1 MAVSFKTPASPKRSV
16 LTVDEFLGVDFTN
29 SPTTVDIKKSPNAVN
44 MVRDVPGKVRKSM
57 GWRTISEYKDE
68 SGKPLKI
75 NGCHCVRGDDDEY
88 FIHAGERLYHEA
100 DLIYSRMND
109 VRSRSWQFKDKLY
122 IADGKKLIQISLT
135 YSGTEAVK
143 KSSTAKISLAAHMPF
158 QDNLLEFKYYAGLS
172 QTVDK
177 EPSLK
182 DMRST
187 LRDFVG
193 AVGITITDGDG
204 NTSEFRSAFQGTGY
218 YSHGGPFVPPTNPF
232 DQNHVSRV
240 STLAALNPGDIEVRP
255 EPFDYDS
262 PQLYSMYADPIWANR
277 TSGNFS
283 YLSDEMNLLDKTVT
297 YHIGHYNTCALSGIW
312 TKVTVSG
319 KTMYKHELEDA
330 NPNSRKNIK
339 AAIWCSAAVTYAYD
353 DLTKKDG
360 VAGDRIAMLEKILY
374 FYPAQSNVS
383 PASYDFEVRYM
394 LEEPDIRN
402 FEEEGYFSHIY
413 EMIESITFPAPPF
426 TVETVEELLTDCK
439 GEIQLKYNSDNV
451 IDTITTEAVSE
462 SAYIPT
468 LTISKDPSG
477 GGVQYEDLNL
487 LQPAFTET
495 FLGQEAVKEYCMSFG
510 GLDETPV
517 KVEIMNAEGDFEEKT
532 EDTDFTVDRET
543 GIITFVTAPG
553 KSPMTGEDNV
563 KITAYRTVEG
573 YAERINHCRIG
584 ALYGVNGALDRL
596 FLSGNP
602 EYRNYDWFSAQY
614 DPTYFA
620 DTSYSVL
627 GSDRSAI
634 IGYSIISNYL
644 ATHKDSHEKDQNI
657 ILRQGDLEENVP
669 SFRIVNTLQ
678 GAGAVAKD
686 SFAYMA
692 TEPLFL
698 TESGIY
704 AVTAQDITGE
714 KYAQNRSF
722 FLNGKLLEEKNLS
735 GAFGFV
741 YKDMYWLC
749 LNNVAYILDGLQPV
763 QTDKSSPYSTRQYVG
778 FYRTNMPVNTMWEQ
792 DGHLWFGTQ
801 DGRVCRFAKDKY
813 DPNSYNDDGKPIE
826 AVWETPDIDGDLFY
840 KNKTARY
847 LALRLDSAITTSV
860 SIWGMKRG
868 IWNFIKKDEAAAS
881 YLSFPN
887 IDFSKFSFRTDTTA
901 TVIPVKVRLKKVDK
915 FRLRLMN
922 DGLNEPFGLFDLAV
936 EFVENGNYKG

>member
-1 MAVSFKTPASPKRSV
+1 MAITFKTPASPRRSV

-44 MVRDVPGKVRKSM
+44 MIRDVPGKVRKSM
-57 GWRTISEYKDE
+57 GWRTVSEYKDE
-68 SGKPLKI
+68 RGNPLKI
-75 NGCHCVRGDDDEY
+75 NGCHCVRGNDDEY
-88 FIHAGERLYHEA
+88 FVHAGEYLFH
-100 DLIYSRMND
+100 DMDIIYSGMND

-122 IADGKKLIQISLT
+122 IADGKKLIQVSLT

-143 KSSTAKISLAAHMPF
+143 KSSSVKVPLAAHMPF
-158 QDNLLEFKYYAGLS
+158 RDNLLEWKYYSGCN
-172 QTVDK
+172 TVVDK
-177 EPSLK
+177 QPSLK
-182 DMRST
+182 DQHST
-187 LRDFVG
+187 LRDLVSNI
-193 AVGITITDGDG
+193 GIIITDSDG
-204 NTSEFRSAFQGTGY
+204 NVDEYRSKLHGTGIPITVWPLIPGIPEEPDDDY
-218 YSHGGPFVPPTNPF
+218 ASG
-232 DQNHVSRV
+232 V
-240 STLAALNPGDIEVRP
+240 STFASVDIEL
-255 EPFDYDS
+255 ES
-262 PQLYSMYADPIWANR
+262 PDNYNSPYLCSMQVDPLWANR
-277 TSGNFS
+277 TSGSFS
-283 YLSDEMNLLDKTVT
+283 FLSDELNLLNKTVT
-297 YHIGHYNTCALSGIW
+297 YYIGIFSTDTSSGW
-312 TKVTVSG
+312 KSATVNG
-319 KTMYKHELEDA
+319 KTMYKYTLDNA
-330 NPNSRKNIK
+330 NPNPHENKK
-339 AAIWCSAAVTYAYD
+339 AAIWCSAAVTYAYR
-353 DLTKKDG
+353 DLTKNDG
-360 VAGDRIAMLEKILY
+360 VAGDRIAMLGNTLY
-374 FYPAQSNVS
+374 FYPVQSKSS
-383 PASYDFEVRYM
+383 PKGFYFEVRYM
-394 LEEPDIRN
+394 LEEPDVRDI
-402 FEEEGYFSHIY
+402 EEEGDFADIY
-413 EMIESITFPAPPF
+413 KMIESIIFPEAPF
-426 TVETVEELLTDCK
+426 TVEAAECGLGECK
-439 GEIQLKYNSDNV
+439 GEVYLKYNSQNV
-451 IDTITTEAVSE
+451 IDTITTETVNE

-468 LTISKDPSG
+468 LTISKDPNG
-477 GGVQYEDLNL
+477 GGTQYEDLNL

-495 FLGQEAVKEYCMSFG
+495 FLGQEGVKEYCMSFG
-510 GLDETPV
+510 GLDDTPV
-517 KVEIMNAEGDFEEKT
+517 KVEIMDVEGDFEEKT
-532 EDTDFTVDRET
+532 EGTDFTVDRET

-573 YAERINHCRIG
+573 YADRINHCRIG
-584 ALYGVNGALDRL
+584 TLYGVNGALDRL

-678 GAGAVAKD
+678 GAGAVARD
-686 SFAYMA
+686 SFAYLS

-722 FLNGKLLEEKNLS
+722 FLNGRLLEEKNLS

-741 YKDMYWLC
+741 YRDMYWLC
-749 LNNVAYILDGLQPV
+749 LNGVAYILDGLQPI
-763 QTDKSSPYSTRQYVG
+763 QTDKSAPYSTRQYVG

-792 DGHLWFGTQ
+792 DGHLWFGTR
-801 DGRVCRFAKDKY
+801 DGRVCRFARDKY
-813 DPNSYNDDGKPIE
+813 DPNSYNDDGQPVE

-868 IWNFIKKDEAAAS
+868 IWNFIKKDEASAS
-881 YLSFPN
+881 YLSFPD
-887 IDFSKFSFRTDTTA
+887 IDFSKFSFRTDNTA

>member
-1 MAVSFKTPASPKRSV
+1 MPVSFKTPASPKRSV
-16 LTVDEFLGVDFTN
+16 LTVNEFLGVDFTN

-44 MVRDVPGKVRKSM
+44 MIRDVPGKVRKSM
-57 GWRTISEYKDE
+57 GWRTVSEYKDE
-68 SGKPLKI
+68 NGNPLKI

-88 FIHAGERLYHEA
+88 FIHAGEYLFHDTE
-100 DLIYSRMND
+100 LIYSGMND

-143 KSSTAKISLAAHMPF
+143 KSSSVKVPLAAHMPF
-158 QDNLLEFKYYAGLS
+158 KDNLLEFKYYAGLS

-177 EPSLK
+177 QPSLK
-182 DMRST
+182 DQHST
-187 LRDFVG
+187 FRDFVG
-193 AVGITITDGDG
+193 DIGVIITDGDG
-204 NTSEFRSAFQGTGY
+204 NTNEYKSVLQGTGY
-218 YSHGGPFVPPTNPF
+218 YIHGGPYIPPTNPF
-232 DQNHVSRV
+232 GQNYTSGV
-240 STLAALNPGDIEVRP
+240 STFASLEPVDLEPA
-255 EPFDYDS
+255 PFDYDT
-262 PQLYSMYADPIWANR
+262 PHLYSMSVNPLWANR
-277 TSGNFS
+277 VNGSVS
-283 YLSDEMNLLDKTVT
+283 ILSDEMNLLNKTVT
-297 YHIGHYNTCALSGIW
+297 YCIGHFYTNTSSGW
-312 TKVTVSG
+312 TKATVSG
-319 KTMYKHELEDA
+319 KTMYKYTLSEA
-330 NPNSRKNIK
+330 NPNPHENIK
-339 AAIWCSAAVTYAYD
+339 AAIWCSAAVTYAYR
-353 DLTKKDG
+353 DLTKNDG
-360 VAGDRIAMLEKILY
+360 IAGDRIAMLEKTLY
-374 FYPAQSNVS
+374 FYPVQTKSF
-383 PASYDFEVRYM
+383 PKDIDFELRYM
-394 LEEPDIRN
+394 REEPDVRN
-402 FEEEGYFSHIY
+402 IEEEGYFADIY
-413 EMIESITFPAPPF
+413 KMIEAITFPAPPF
-426 TVETVEELLTDCK
+426 TVEAVEESLTDCK
-439 GEIQLKYNSDNV
+439 GEIYLRYNSENV
-451 IDTITTEAVSE
+451 IDTITTETVNE

-468 LTISKDPSG
+468 LTISKDPNG
-477 GGVQYEDLNL
+477 GGTQYEDLNL

-495 FLGQEAVKEYCMSFG
+495 FLGQENVKEYCMSFG
-510 GLDETPV
+510 GLDDTPV

-532 EDTDFTVDRET
+532 EGTDFTVDRET

-573 YAERINHCRIG
+573 YADRINHCRIG
-584 ALYGVNGALDRL
+584 TLYGVNGALDRL

-620 DTSYSVL
+620 DTSYSIL
-627 GSDRSAI
+627 GSDQSAI

-686 SFAYMA
+686 SFAYLS

-801 DGRVCRFAKDKY
+801 DGKICRFAKDKY
-813 DPNSYNDDGKPIE
+813 DPNSYNDDGQPIE
-826 AVWETPDIDGDLFY
+826 AIWETPDIDGDLFY

-868 IWNFIKKDEAAAS
+868 IWNFIKKDEASAS

-915 FRLRLMN
+915 FRLRLTN